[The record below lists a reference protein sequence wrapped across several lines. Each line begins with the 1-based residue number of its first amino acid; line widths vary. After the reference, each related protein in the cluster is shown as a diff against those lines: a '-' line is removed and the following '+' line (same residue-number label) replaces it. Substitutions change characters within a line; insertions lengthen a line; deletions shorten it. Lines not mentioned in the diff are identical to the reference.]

1 MENKQLDEALATAI
15 KKGVEVAEKTGNF
28 VIEQAP
34 DLLKE
39 FYAWQLWSNIAL
51 AISMT
56 VMCFIIFFAAKKIS
70 KEIDEDF
77 LYILYLFQLIPLV
90 FLATSIYKIIFISV
104 APKLYLIEYFI
115 K

>member
-1 MENKQLDEALATAI
+1 MEETLEKLLLKAL
-15 KKGVEVAEKTGNF
+15 EVAEKTGEF

-39 FYAWQLWSNIAL
+39 FYTWH
-51 AISMT
+51 T
-56 VMCFIIFFAAKKIS
+56 VADIF
-70 KEIDEDF
+70 
-77 LYILYLFQLIPLV
+77 YILLSVILMAIGVTAFKKLDVYNGSEGKDAALVILMGASTTAGPLMFFMNLYDLLFILI
-90 FLATSIYKIIFISV
+90 